1 MSLRDKLVE
10 ILPDLLP
17 TREEEAIKGKELIAR
32 VRAVLGDAYS
42 DHSLRSQFSFI
53 ALEPDSCLAR
63 VANGQG
69 YYLRTEASA
78 PSLHNMF
85 ENEAK
90 ASREGKDPLHK
101 ALALAVRLYDTTGMG
116 VFVYPLEDEESWE
129 HPDLVA
135 VQWPAGSMDES
146 GAYVMQES
154 ADPTAHLRAV
164 CVCIDADAESCRRAF
179 FRTVACALCAHEAE
193 LLIIG
198 DAPEAADELCRL
210 SSLYGVGVRVVS
222 AELADDTA
230 LPGADLIFR
239 AQEADARDL
248 LADLPQLT
256 LAHPRHR
263 QEPLLPQHHLPATAA
278 AMHWAQSCIA
288 KGRVEAYELRVAVN

>member
-10 ILPDLLP
+10 ILPNLLP

-63 VANGQG
+63 VPNGQG

-85 ENEAK
+85 ESEAE
-90 ASREGKDPLHK
+90 ASRDGHDPLHK
-101 ALALAVRLYDTTGMG
+101 ALALSVRLYDTTGMG
-116 VFVYPLEDEESWE
+116 VFVYPVEEAESWE

-135 VQWPAGSMDES
+135 VQWPAGSTDEA
-146 GAYVMQES
+146 GAYIIEDT
-154 ADPTAHLRAV
+154 ADTTAHLRAV

-179 FRTVACALCAHEAE
+179 FRTLACALCSHEAE
-193 LLIIG
+193 LLLIG
-198 DAPEAADELCRL
+198 DEPHMPDELTHL
-210 SSLYGVGVRVVS
+210 ASLYGVGIR
-222 AELADDTA
+222 AITADLEANA
-230 LPGADLIFR
+230 LPRADEIFR
-239 AQEADARDL
+239 ADTTDARGL
-248 LADLPQLT
+248 LSELPQLT

-263 QEPLLPQHHLPATAA
+263 EATLLPQHHLPATAA
-278 AMHWAQSCIA
+278 ALHWAQSCIA

>member
-32 VRAVLGDAYS
+32 VRAVLGDSYS

-69 YYLRTEASA
+69 YYLRTEEAA

-85 ENEAK
+85 ESEAE
-90 ASREGKDPLHK
+90 ASVDGQDPLHK
-101 ALALAVRLYDTTGMG
+101 ALALAVRLYDTAGMG
-116 VFVYPLEDEESWE
+116 VFVFPLEDEESWE

-135 VQWPAGSMDES
+135 VQWPAATTDET
-146 GAYVMQES
+146 GALVFE
-154 ADPTAHLRAV
+154 PTEAPKPYLRAV
-164 CVCIDADAESCRRAF
+164 CVCIEPDAESCRRAF
-179 FRTVACALCAHEAE
+179 FRTLACALSSQEAE

-198 DAPEAADELCRL
+198 DEPHLPTELTRLATLYGIGIRAVSADVAIEDALPRADE
-210 SSLYGVGVRVVS
+210 
-222 AELADDTA
+222 
-230 LPGADLIFR
+230 IFR
-239 AQEADARDL
+239 ADAADARGL
-248 LADLPQLT
+248 LSELPQLT

-263 QEPLLPQHHLPATAA
+263 EHTPMPEQHLPATAA

-288 KGRVEAYELRVAVN
+288 KGRVESYEMRVAVN